1 MSCEILL
8 SSRESEV
15 SVFDKEGWEFK
26 VERGFSHEVRES
38 CSLDSNVFD
47 LSNSSLNFHG
57 GLVLVGGVVKKERA
71 LWSEST
77 SAAWMIFIFDLGVSI
92 SGLTKR

>member
-1 MSCEILL
+1 M
-8 SSRESEV
+8 
-15 SVFDKEGWEFK
+15 
-26 VERGFSHEVRES
+26 
-38 CSLDSNVFD
+38 FD